1 MQGGWSQKA
10 FLRSVVLSRTYRLS
24 SANEAAAMKLDP
36 ENKLYWR
43 MNSQRLDAEALR
55 DFLLAIS
62 GELTRDSGGPALTV
76 AWDLGGTKLTS
87 ITAADHVWSAVAA

>member
-1 MQGGWSQKA
+1 
-10 FLRSVVLSRTYRLS
+10 VLSRTYRLS

-62 GELTRDSGGPALTV
+62 GELAYGIAFAVLAVFAIGGLVAGAQLPDSRQSS
-76 AWDLGGTKLTS
+76 D
-87 ITAADHVWSAVAA
+87 AVR